1 MTHSTVLAAERI
13 APSSSPLQPLP
24 DQRSA
29 WRSPSQPLTFDTA
42 AHLVL
47 DAHLE
52 DGERS
57 DIVANQIRSW
67 AFGSDDGSTMALA
80 PLPLPGRDRL
90 GTYPIRDLAFSQLC
104 QRIGAPSSYLKA
116 LPAKLQMANLNWG
129 LARQESQ
136 ALLRLAGNEVRAIVS
151 ERYAALDDELVLNM
165 VADCL
170 DRSGYG
176 DDAMVRAISTG
187 PHTVLRVTLP
197 GEGRAVKVG
206 DVIEHGID
214 IANSEL
220 GLRSVQVTPVTYRL
234 VCSNGMRSWKS
245 EATMRMRHVGDPDRL
260 ADQLRDAIP
269 VAFAEAR
276 GDLDRWARAM
286 DTLIDDALDEVE
298 SLRGFGLTKADV
310 RAVAGEIVS
319 EVPALPED
327 SFAESV
333 EQALQGQPTTAF
345 DVANAITSTAR
356 SKSTEARLAIEEAGH
371 RYLVRRTA

>member
-1 MTHSTVLAAERI
+1 M
-13 APSSSPLQPLP
+13 
-24 DQRSA
+24 
-29 WRSPSQPLTFDTA
+29 
-42 AHLVL
+42 
-47 DAHLE
+47 
-52 DGERS
+52 
-57 DIVANQIRSW
+57 
-67 AFGSDDGSTMALA
+67 
-80 PLPLPGRDRL
+80 
-90 GTYPIRDLAFSQLC
+90 
-104 QRIGAPSSYLKA
+104 
-116 LPAKLQMANLNWG
+116 
-129 LARQESQ
+129 
-136 ALLRLAGNEVRAIVS
+136 S

-165 VADCL
+165 IADCL

-276 GDLDRWARAM
+276 GDLDRW
-286 DTLIDDALDEVE
+286 
-298 SLRGFGLTKADV
+298 GPGLWI
-310 RAVAGEIVS
+310 R
-319 EVPALPED
+319 
-327 SFAESV
+327 
-333 EQALQGQPTTAF
+333 
-345 DVANAITSTAR
+345 
-356 SKSTEARLAIEEAGH
+356 
-371 RYLVRRTA
+371 

>member
-1 MTHSTVLAAERI
+1 MTANAIVAERT

-24 DQRSA
+24 DQRA
-29 WRSPSQPLTFDTA
+29 TWRSPAKPMAFDA
-42 AHLVL
+42 AAQLVL

-90 GTYPIRDLAFSQLC
+90 GTYPVRDLAFTQLC

-129 LARQESQ
+129 LARQQSP
-136 ALLRLAGNEVRAIVS
+136 ALLRLAGNEIRAIVS

-197 GEGRAVKVG
+197 SEGRAVKVG

-234 VCSNGMRSWKS
+234 VCANGMRSWKS
-245 EATMRMRHVGDPDRL
+245 AATMRMRHVGDPDRL

-276 GDLDRWARAM
+276 GDLERWARAV
-286 DTLIDDALDEVE
+286 DRLIDDALEEVE
-298 SLRGFGLTKADV
+298 ALRGFGLTKSDV
-310 RAVAGEIVS
+310 LAVAS
-319 EVPALPED
+319 EVAAEGGALPEH
-327 SFAESV
+327 SSASV
-333 EQALQGQPTTAF
+333 TQALSHHSTTVF
-345 DVANAITSTAR
+345 DVANAITAAAR
-356 SKSTEARLAIEEAGH
+356 RKSTDARLSLEEAGH